1 MAKTNYKQGLYKLKN
16 PKKYKGDPYNVVYRS
31 SWELRAFKWLDD
43 NPHVIEWGS
52 EELVIEYISPID
64 NRRHRYFPDLIV
76 KVKKFDGNIVT
87 YVIEIKPYAQTI
99 EPKPKKRVT
108 KNYINEVCTWGIN
121 SAKWAAAKDYCR
133 HRDWEFKLLTEKEL
147 FNG

>member
-1 MAKTNYKQGLYKLKN
+1 MANTNYKQGLYKLKN

-31 SWELRAFKWLDD
+31 SWELRAFKWLDH
-43 NPHVIEWGS
+43 NTHVIEWGS
-52 EELVIEYISPID
+52 EELAVPYISPID
-64 NRRHRYFPDLIV
+64 NKNHRYFPDLIV

-87 YVIEIKPYAQTI
+87 YMIEIKPYAQTI

-108 KNYINEVCTWGIN
+108 KGYINEVCTWGIN
-121 SAKWAAAKDYCR
+121 NAKWSAAKEYCK
-133 HRDWEFKLLTEKEL
+133 HRDWEFKLLTEKDL